1 MNHETMRATIGHVPL
16 FSGLGQDEIDLLL
29 RAGVKKSFPKNT
41 LLMSEGSRGESL
53 YVVQQ
58 GKVKVFLC
66 DPDGKEVI
74 LSILGPGDFI
84 GEMALIDDE
93 PRSAGVM
100 TMEAVEFFI
109 ISKADFRNCLA
120 KDPEL
125 AANLVKGLCQRLRAA
140 DRHIESL
147 ALMDV
152 YGRVARTLLQL
163 AEHADGRLVINQR
176 LTHKDIGNMVGASR
190 EMVSRIFRDL
200 VNAGYI
206 RVEDRRIIVNDILPA
221 NT

>member
-1 MNHETMRATIGHVPL
+1 MSHETMRATMGHIPL
-16 FSGLGQDEIDLLL
+16 FSGLGQDEIELLL
-29 RAGVKKSFPKNT
+29 RAGTKKSFAKNT

-58 GKVKVFLC
+58 GKMKVFLS

-100 TMEAVEFFI
+100 TMEAAELFV
-109 ISKADFRNCLA
+109 ISKPDFTSCLA
-120 KDPEL
+120 KNPEL
-125 AANLVKGLCQRLRAA
+125 AANLMKGLCQRLRAA

-163 AEHADGRLVINQR
+163 AQQSDGRLVINQR

-200 VNAGYI
+200 ANSGYI
-206 RVEDRRIIVNDILPA
+206 RIEDRRIVINDVLQKA
-221 NT
+221 

>member
-1 MNHETMRATIGHVPL
+1 MSHDILHATIGHVPL
-16 FSGLGQDEIDLLL
+16 FSGLGDGEIDLL
-29 RAGVKKSFPKNT
+29 RQVGIKKTFAKGT
-41 LLMSEGSRGESL
+41 LLMSEGGHGESL
-53 YVVQQ
+53 FIVQT
-58 GKVKVFLC
+58 GKVKVFLS

-84 GEMALIDDE
+84 GEMALIDNE

-100 TMEAVEFFI
+100 SMEAVELFV
-109 ISKADFRNCLA
+109 ISKADFRSCLA
-120 KDPEL
+120 KNPEL
-125 AANLVKGLCQRLRAA
+125 AANLMKGLCQRLRAA

-152 YGRVARTLLQL
+152 YGRVARALLDL
-163 AEHADGRLVINQR
+163 AEHADGKLVINQR

-200 VNAGYI
+200 TNAGYI

-221 NT
+221 LP